1 MALEIL
7 AIVVTPINEVAKYLF
22 GSLKQQI
29 CYLTSYNT
37 NIQNLRSQVSE
48 LKRTRAGV
56 QTRVEAALRNLEEPF
71 PNVQKWL
78 EDTTEEKLD
87 EQLRDF
93 DEANINKKCF
103 KGLCPDLSSR
113 LMLSKQA
120 VRMTE
125 TFHTLQEKGNN
136 FPETG
141 ISHPRPPPNVELLR
155 RPTIVANI
163 LPRDSLMNDLME
175 ALGDSNIRSIG
186 VHGMGGIGKTTLVEK
201 INNEL
206 AGHILFN
213 KVIMVIVSKDPDLM
227 KIQKDIAQRLGLNL
241 PDSSTEIRANRLF
254 ERLEAE
260 EKLLII
266 LDDVWKPLKVEDIGL
281 PGGCK
286 LIVTT
291 RYHQEVCVQM
301 KLQKIIKVEPLSKV
315 ESWVLFESKAGD
327 VVTLPNLKPIAEKI
341 VEKCKG
347 SPLAITALGSTLTS
361 VKEEFVW
368 SDALNV
374 LSDPT
379 RSGLDGIMPEVV
391 TSLSFSFELLE
402 SLEIKKC
409 FLFCCLFPE
418 DYNINLRDL
427 RDYGIGERFL
437 KVGGTL
443 DNASDKLLSFI
454 KKLKDCCLLL
464 EGGKENSVKM
474 HDVVRDVAICIGGD
488 AEYGFL
494 VNVGGGLIKFR
505 ESEDLKEKKRISFMK
520 HSKDVLRDPLKC
532 PQLQSLLI
540 RENDD
545 IRIDQESF
553 FEDNKSLEVL
563 DLRETWIIP
572 KSISCLTNL
581 KTLHLVDCDVS
592 DKISLLGGLTKL
604 EILNLSNSIV
614 KTLPEEIGNL
624 VNLRSLDL
632 NGAELSFV
640 APNVISKL
648 SYLEEFYMHNIQNME
663 NGYTEW
669 DTMTSGGEYNARL
682 KEVELLSRL
691 SRLTI
696 CIKGTETIEPN
707 VSWLNNLKQLIIR
720 DANTGSCY
728 NRDPQHQ
735 CVELNEV
742 NPLEYWHWFYKLI
755 STSVGLNLELY
766 WCFGIKNVA
775 DLVALRDLKQLKEL
789 EVYECDDI
797 EYLIGID
804 ESNKDSQDSFNT
816 LKKITLYNLKGMKKI
831 YHGPTPSTGF
841 FGQLRILEVFGCD
854 QIKNIFSANLL
865 LAIKRLEYLYV
876 QYCSSLKEIVGGE
889 NEDEVPDDHSCLLPQ
904 LKTLELSNL
913 SSLTSFYQGDI
924 PISCPLEKIDVRGCR
939 NLKKFPLAP
948 QTASHLQTFRAP
960 PNWFNALEW
969 ADQSHQAIFQPFFE
983 TWSEEDDDDT
993 TEENDASIASE
1004 LSEENDTTEE
1014 MVVAQPT
1021 QETTT
1026 EEPNKKKITNVEPEE
1041 PSSPPYKVQE
1051 ASAEVATKEEV
1062 VEKAKVTTEER
1073 IVEKMTSDM
1082 ISQEMAAEPVVEK
1095 IKETTT
1101 EFSCNPLTISMA
1113 SAEIIV
1119 VLALEIKLSI
1129 KVTVLVVKDISQTMC
1144 KTMGT
1149 RTVH

>member
-7 AIVVTPINEVAKYLF
+7 AIVVTPINEVVKCLF

-29 CYLTSYNT
+29 RYLTSYNT
-37 NIQNLRSQVSE
+37 NIQNLRRQVSE
-48 LKRTRAGV
+48 LKLTREGV
-56 QTRVEAALRNLEEPF
+56 QTRVEAAQRNLEEPF
-71 PNVQKWL
+71 RNVQNWL

-113 LMLSKQA
+113 LRLSKQA

-125 TFHTLQEKGNN
+125 TFHTLQEKVND
-136 FPETG
+136 FLVTG
-141 ISHPRPPPNVELLR
+141 IAHPRPPPNIELVR
-155 RPTIVANI
+155 STTIVENV
-163 LPRDSLMNDLME
+163 LPRDSLMKDLMK
-175 ALGDSNIRSIG
+175 ALKDSNIGSIG

-206 AGHILFN
+206 DGHKLFN
-213 KVIMVIVSKDPDLM
+213 KVIRVIVSKDPDLM
-227 KIQKDIAQRLGLNL
+227 KIQDDVARRLGLKFE
-241 PDSSTEIRANRLF
+241 PISTKEERANRLF

-260 EKLLII
+260 EKVLII
-266 LDDVWKPLKVEDIGL
+266 LDDVWKPLKVDKVGL

-291 RYHQEVCVQM
+291 RMQEVCVQM
-301 KLQKIIKVEPLSKV
+301 KLQKIIKVEPLSKD
-315 ESWVLFESKAGD
+315 ESWVLFKSKAGD

-347 SPLAITALGSTLTS
+347 SPLAISVLGSTLTS
-361 VKEEFVW
+361 VEEEFVW

-379 RSGLDGIMPEVV
+379 RSGLQGIMPEVV
-391 TSLSFSFELLE
+391 TSLSFSFERLE

-418 DYNINLRDL
+418 DYNIDLRDL

-443 DNASDKLLSFI
+443 DNASDKLLTFI

-464 EGGKENSVKM
+464 EGSYKNYVKM

-488 AEYGFL
+488 AKYGFL

-505 ESEDLKEKKRISFMK
+505 ESENLKEKKRISFMK
-520 HSKDVLRDPLKC
+520 HSKDVLRDPLEC

-592 DKISLLGGLTKL
+592 DKISLLGGLRKL

-632 NGAELSFV
+632 SGAKLSFV
-640 APNVISKL
+640 ARNVISKL
-648 SYLEEFYMHNIQNME
+648 SYLEEFDMDDDYK
-663 NGYTEW
+663 EW
-669 DTMTSGGEYNARL
+669 DTMTSGGEYNASL

-691 SRLTI
+691 SRLSI
-696 CIKGTETIEPN
+696 RIKGTETEPH
-707 VSWLNNLKQLIIR
+707 VSWSNNLKQLFIKET
-720 DANTGSCY
+720 NTGSY
-728 NRDPQHQ
+728 YERDPQHQHQ
-735 CVELNEV
+735 CVELNGV
-742 NPLEYWHWFYKLI
+742 NPLEYWHWVYKLI
-755 STSVGLNLELY
+755 STSVGLKLVLK

-789 EVYECDDI
+789 DVYECDDI

-816 LKKITLYNLKGMKKI
+816 LKMITLRNLRGMKKI

-841 FGQLRILEVFGCD
+841 FGQLRFLEVFRCN

-865 LAIKRLEYLYV
+865 LAIKRLEYLFV
-876 QYCSSLKEIVGGE
+876 RDCSSLKEIVGGE

-904 LKTLELSNL
+904 LKTLQLWGL
-913 SSLTSFYQGDI
+913 TSLTSFYKGDI
-924 PISCPLEKIDVRGCR
+924 PISCPLEKIYVRGCR

-948 QTASHLQTFRAP
+948 QTASHLQTFQTETD
-960 PNWFNALEW
+960 WFNELEW

-983 TWSEEDDDDT
+983 
-993 TEENDASIASE
+993 E
-1004 LSEENDTTEE
+1004 LL
-1014 MVVAQPT
+1014 P
-1021 QETTT
+1021 
-1026 EEPNKKKITNVEPEE
+1026 
-1041 PSSPPYKVQE
+1041 
-1051 ASAEVATKEEV
+1051 
-1062 VEKAKVTTEER
+1062 
-1073 IVEKMTSDM
+1073 
-1082 ISQEMAAEPVVEK
+1082 
-1095 IKETTT
+1095 
-1101 EFSCNPLTISMA
+1101 
-1113 SAEIIV
+1113 
-1119 VLALEIKLSI
+1119 
-1129 KVTVLVVKDISQTMC
+1129 
-1144 KTMGT
+1144 
-1149 RTVH
+1149 

>member
-29 CYLTSYNT
+29 RYLTSYNT
-37 NIQNLRSQVSE
+37 NIQNLQSQVSE
-48 LKRTRAGV
+48 LQLTRQRV
-56 QTRVEAALRNLEEPF
+56 QTLAEAAQRNSDELF
-71 PNVQKWL
+71 LDVQKWL
-78 EDTTEEKLD
+78 EDTTVEKLE
-87 EQLRDF
+87 EQQRDF
-93 DEANINKKCF
+93 IDEVNINKKCF

-113 LMLSKQA
+113 LRLSKQA
-120 VRMTE
+120 VRLAE

-136 FPETG
+136 FPEIG
-141 ISHPRPPPNVELLR
+141 ISHPRPPPNVELVR
-155 RPTIVANI
+155 TTTIVENI
-163 LPRDSLMNDLME
+163 LPRDSLMNALMR

-186 VHGMGGIGKTTLVEK
+186 VHGMGGIGKTTLVKK

-206 AGHILFN
+206 DGHKLFN

-227 KIQKDIAQRLGLNL
+227 KIQDDVARRLGMNL
-241 PDSSTEIRANRLF
+241 EATSTNVRASKLF
-254 ERLEAE
+254 ERLETE

-266 LDDVWKPLKVEDIGL
+266 LDDVWKPLKVEDVGL

-291 RYHQEVCVQM
+291 RMQEVCDQM
-301 KLQKIIKVEPLSKV
+301 KLQKIIKVEPLSEV
-315 ESWVLFESKAGD
+315 ESWDLFESKAGD
-327 VVTLPNLKPIAEKI
+327 VVTLPNLNLIAEKI

-347 SPLAITALGSTLTS
+347 SPLAIAALGSALTS
-361 VKEEFVW
+361 VKEEYVW
-368 SDALNV
+368 NNALYV
-374 LSDPT
+374 LSYPT
-379 RSGLDGIMPEVV
+379 RSDLEGIMPEVV
-391 TSLSFSFELLE
+391 TSLSFSFKRLE
-402 SLEIKKC
+402 SPEIKKC

-464 EGGKENSVKM
+464 EGDEENSVKM

-520 HSKDVLRDPLKC
+520 HSKDVLRDPLEC
-532 PQLQSLLI
+532 PQVQSLLI

-563 DLRETWIIP
+563 DLRGTTDIWVQYSFIMP
-572 KSISCLTNL
+572 TPQSISCLINL

-592 DKISLLGGLTKL
+592 DKISLLGGLRKL

-632 NGAELSFV
+632 KRAKLSFV
-640 APNVISKL
+640 ARNVISKL
-648 SYLEEFYMHNIQNME
+648 SYLEEFYMS
-663 NGYTEW
+663 YDYKEW
-669 DTMTSGGEYNARL
+669 DTMTSGGEYNASL
-682 KEVELLSRL
+682 KEVELLRRL

-696 CIKGTETIEPN
+696 FIKGTETEPH
-707 VSWLNNLKQLIIR
+707 VSWLNNLKHLIIQ
-720 DANTGSCY
+720 DANTWSYY

-735 CVELNEV
+735 LVYLNEV
-742 NPLEYWHWFYKLI
+742 NPLEYWHWVYKLI
-755 STSVGLNLELY
+755 STSVGLNLELAV
-766 WCFGIKNVA
+766 CFGIKNVA
-775 DLVALRDLKQLKEL
+775 DLVALRDLKQLEEL
-789 EVYECDDI
+789 EVSGCDDI

-816 LKKITLYNLKGMKKI
+816 LKKITLLNLNGMKKI

-841 FGQLRILEVFGCD
+841 FGQLRFLYVYGCH

-865 LAIKRLEYLYV
+865 LAIKRLEYLSV
-876 QYCSSLKEIVGGE
+876 DYCPSLKEIVGGE
-889 NEDEVPDDHSCLLPQ
+889 NEDEVPGDHSCLLPQ
-904 LKTLELSNL
+904 LKTLRLCKL
-913 SSLTSFYQGDI
+913 RSLTSFYQGDI
-924 PISCPLEKIDVRGCR
+924 PISCPLEEIYVRGCR

-948 QTASHLQTFRAP
+948 QTASHLQTFKAET
-960 PNWFNALEW
+960 NWFRALEW
-969 ADQSHQAIFQPFFE
+969 ADQSHKAIFQRFFE
-983 TWSEEDDDDT
+983 E
-993 TEENDASIASE
+993 
-1004 LSEENDTTEE
+1004 
-1014 MVVAQPT
+1014 PT

-1051 ASAEVATKEEV
+1051 ASAEVAPKEEV
-1062 VEKAKVTTEER
+1062 VEKAKVATEKR
-1073 IVEKMTSDM
+1073 IVEEMTSDE
-1082 ISQEMAAEPVVEK
+1082 ISQEMAAEPVAEK

-1113 SAEIIV
+1113 SAEV
-1119 VLALEIKLSI
+1119 ASLTSASAVENNTREELAKTQETKKVEGEVAQPTPEIS
-1129 KVTVLVVKDISQTMC
+1129 VEELV
-1144 KTMGT
+1144 
-1149 RTVH
+1149 

>member
-1 MALEIL
+1 
-7 AIVVTPINEVAKYLF
+7 
-22 GSLKQQI
+22 QQI
-29 CYLTSYNT
+29 RYLTSYNT
-37 NIQNLRSQVSE
+37 NIQNLQNQVSE
-48 LKRTRAGV
+48 LQQTRQRV
-56 QTRVEAALRNLEEPF
+56 QTLAEAAQRNSDELF
-71 PNVQKWL
+71 LDVQKWL
-78 EDTTEEKLD
+78 EDTTVEKVEEQQRHFID
-87 EQLRDF
+87 EV
-93 DEANINKKCF
+93 NINKKCF

-113 LMLSKQA
+113 LRLSKQA

-125 TFHTLQEKGNN
+125 TFHTLQEKVND
-136 FPETG
+136 FLVTG
-141 ISHPRPPPNVELLR
+141 IAHPRPPPNIELVR

-213 KVIMVIVSKDPDLM
+213 KVIMVIVSKDPDLGR
-227 KIQKDIAQRLGLNL
+227 IQKDIAQRLELNL

-281 PGGCK
+281 PRGCK

-301 KLQKIIKVEPLSKV
+301 DLQKIIKVEPLSKD
-315 ESWVLFESKAGD
+315 ESWDLFESKAGY
-327 VVTLPNLKPIAEKI
+327 VVTLPNLEPIAQNI

-347 SPLAITALGSTLTS
+347 SPLAIAALGSALKS
-361 VKEEFVW
+361 VEEEYVW
-368 SDALNV
+368 NNALYV
-374 LSDPT
+374 LSYPT
-379 RSGLDGIMPEVV
+379 RSDLEGIMPEVV
-391 TSLSFSFELLE
+391 TSLSFSFERLE

-437 KVGGTL
+437 KMGGTL

-464 EGGKENSVKM
+464 EGSYKNSVKM

-488 AEYGFL
+488 AEYGFV

-520 HSKDVLRDPLKC
+520 HSNDVLRDPLEC

-545 IRIDQESF
+545 IRIDEESF

-563 DLRETWIIP
+563 DLRGRWKGDGLRFIMPTP
-572 KSISCLTNL
+572 QSISCLINL

-592 DKISLLGGLTKL
+592 DKISLLGGLRKL

-632 NGAELSFV
+632 NGAKLSFV

-648 SYLEEFYMHNIQNME
+648 SYLEEFYMN
-663 NGYTEW
+663 NGYDEW
-669 DTMTSGGEYNARL
+669 DTMTSGGEYNASL

-696 CIKGTETIEPN
+696 YIKGTETEPN
-707 VSWLNNLKQLIIR
+707 VSWLNNLKQLLIQ
-720 DANTGSCY
+720 DANTWSSY
-728 NRDPQHQ
+728 HSDPQHQ
-735 CVELNEV
+735 FLQLNRV
-742 NPLEYWHWFYKLI
+742 NPLEYWHWLYKLI
-755 STSVGLNLELY
+755 STSVGLK

-775 DLVALRDLKQLKEL
+775 DLVALRDLKQLEEL
-789 EVYECDDI
+789 VVDRCDDI

-816 LKKITLYNLKGMKKI
+816 LKKITLMDLGGMKKI

-841 FGQLRILEVFGCD
+841 FGQLRSLKVFGCN

-865 LAIKRLEYLYV
+865 LAIKRLEHLYV
-876 QYCSSLKEIVGGE
+876 EDCSSLKEIVGGE
-889 NEDEVPDDHSCLLPQ
+889 NEDEVPGDHSCLLPQ
-904 LKTLELSNL
+904 LKTLKLYDL
-913 SSLTSFYQGDI
+913 RSLTSFYKGDI
-924 PISCPLEKIDVRGCR
+924 PISYPLEEIAVHRCR

-948 QTASHLQTFRAP
+948 QTASHLQTFKAA
-960 PNWFNALEW
+960 PNWFNELEW

-983 TWSEEDDDDT
+983 AIPNWNEAIPIWNEEDDDDA

-1014 MVVAQPT
+1014 MV
-1021 QETTT
+1021 
-1026 EEPNKKKITNVEPEE
+1026 
-1041 PSSPPYKVQE
+1041 
-1051 ASAEVATKEEV
+1051 ASAEVAS
-1062 VEKAKVTTEER
+1062 
-1073 IVEKMTSDM
+1073 ISLTS
-1082 ISQEMAAEPVVEK
+1082 
-1095 IKETTT
+1095 
-1101 EFSCNPLTISMA
+1101 A
-1113 SAEIIV
+1113 SAVENNTREDLAKTRDQKMEGEVAQPTPEISV
-1119 VLALEIKLSI
+1119 EEL
-1129 KVTVLVVKDISQTMC
+1129 
-1144 KTMGT
+1144 
-1149 RTVH
+1149 

>member
-1 MALEIL
+1 MVLEIL

-48 LKRTRAGV
+48 LQLTRQRV
-56 QTRVEAALRNLEEPF
+56 QTLAEAAQRNSDELF
-71 PNVQKWL
+71 VDVQKWL
-78 EDTTEEKLD
+78 EDTTVEKLE
-87 EQLRDF
+87 EQQRDF
-93 DEANINKKCF
+93 NDEVNINKKCF

-113 LMLSKQA
+113 LRLSKQA
-120 VRMTE
+120 VRMAE

-141 ISHPRPPPNVELLR
+141 IAHQRPPPNVEFVR
-155 RPTIVANI
+155 STTIVENV
-163 LPRDSLMNDLME
+163 LPRDSLMKDLMK
-175 ALGDSNIRSIG
+175 ALKDSNIGSIG

-206 AGHILFN
+206 DGHKLFN
-213 KVIMVIVSKDPDLM
+213 KVIMVIVSKDPDLRR
-227 KIQKDIAQRLGLNL
+227 IQEDIAQRLGLDL
-241 PDSSTEIRANRLF
+241 EATSTNIRANRLF

-260 EKLLII
+260 EKVLII
-266 LDDVWKPLKVEDIGL
+266 LDDVWKKLKVEDVGL

-291 RYHQEVCVQM
+291 RMQEVCDQM
-301 KLQKIIKVEPLSKV
+301 KLQKIIKVEPLSEV

-341 VEKCKG
+341 LEKCKG
-347 SPLAITALGSTLTS
+347 SPLAISVLGSVLTS

-368 SDALNV
+368 RDALNV

-379 RSGLDGIMPEVV
+379 RSGLQGIMPEVV
-391 TSLSFSFELLE
+391 TSLRFSFERLE
-402 SLEIKKC
+402 SPEIKKC

-464 EGGKENSVKM
+464 EGEEENSVKM

-520 HSKDVLRDPLKC
+520 QSNDVLRDPLEC
-532 PQLQSLLI
+532 PQLKSLLI
-540 RENDD
+540 RENDY

-563 DLRETWIIP
+563 DLRGMTDIWVQNRFMP
-572 KSISCLTNL
+572 TPQSILCLTNL
-581 KTLHLVDCDVS
+581 KTLHLVGCDVS
-592 DKISLLGGLTKL
+592 DKISLLGGLRKL
-604 EILNLSNSIV
+604 EIFNLSNSIV

-632 NGAELSFV
+632 NGAKLSFV
-640 APNVISKL
+640 ARNVISKL
-648 SYLEEFYMHNIQNME
+648 SYLEEFYMS
-663 NGYTEW
+663 YDYKEW
-669 DTMTSGGEYNARL
+669 DTMTSGGEYNASL

-696 CIKGTETIEPN
+696 CIKSTE
-707 VSWLNNLKQLIIR
+707 SRLSYLNNLKQLII
-720 DANTGSCY
+720 NETTGSY
-728 NRDPQHQ
+728 YSKRDPQHQ
-735 CVELNEV
+735 CVYLIGV
-742 NPLEYWHWFYKLI
+742 NPLEYWHWVYKLI
-755 STSVGLNLELY
+755 STSVGLKLVLDE
-766 WCFGIKNVA
+766 CFGIKNVA
-775 DLVALRDLKQLKEL
+775 DLVALRDLKQLGKL
-789 EVYECDDI
+789 VVSGCRDI

-816 LKKITLYNLKGMKKI
+816 LKKIRLTDLKGMKKI

-841 FGQLRILEVFGCD
+841 FGQLRFLQMVACNE
-854 QIKNIFSANLL
+854 IKNIFSANML
-865 LAIKRLEYLYV
+865 LAIKRLEHLYV
-876 QYCSSLKEIVGGE
+876 EYCSSLKEIVGGE
-889 NEDEVPDDHSCLLPQ
+889 NEDEVSGDHSCLLPQ
-904 LKTLELSNL
+904 LKTLNL
-913 SSLTSFYQGDI
+913 YNLRSLTSFYKGDI
-924 PISCPLEKIDVRGCR
+924 PISCPLEKIVVVGCR

-948 QTASHLQTFRAP
+948 QTASHLQTFEAETD
-960 PNWFNALEW
+960 WFDALEW
-969 ADQSHQAIFQPFFE
+969 ADQSHQAIFQPFIEELLKDKICSTEESVHIISKKRSLMNSVLSVTLKHILNHDRPVTTLRSDPGMPSSHAQSIFFVVVYFIRSN
-983 TWSEEDDDDT
+983 WGEEDDADWK
-993 TEENDASIASE
+993 
-1004 LSEENDTTEE
+1004 
-1014 MVVAQPT
+1014 VV
-1021 QETTT
+1021 
-1026 EEPNKKKITNVEPEE
+1026 VD
-1041 PSSPPYKVQE
+1041 YV
-1051 ASAEVATKEEV
+1051 
-1062 VEKAKVTTEER
+1062 
-1073 IVEKMTSDM
+1073 
-1082 ISQEMAAEPVVEK
+1082 
-1095 IKETTT
+1095 
-1101 EFSCNPLTISMA
+1101 C
-1113 SAEIIV
+1113 
-1119 VLALEIKLSI
+1119 
-1129 KVTVLVVKDISQTMC
+1129 
-1144 KTMGT
+1144 
-1149 RTVH
+1149 

>member
-1 MALEIL
+1 LLQSRNLSLLLKWTFYKETMALLGIL
-7 AIVVTPINEVAKYLF
+7 AIVVTPINDIGKCLF
-22 GSLKQQI
+22 GALKQQI
-29 CYLTSYNT
+29 RYLTSYNT
-37 NIQNLRSQVSE
+37 NIQKLQDQVSE
-48 LKRTRAGV
+48 LKLTREGV
-56 QTRVEAALRNLEEPF
+56 QTRVEAAQRNLEEPF

-113 LMLSKQA
+113 LRLSKQA
-120 VRMTE
+120 VRLAE

-141 ISHPRPPPNVELLR
+141 ISHPRPPPNVELVR

-206 AGHILFN
+206 YGRKLFN

-227 KIQKDIAQRLGLNL
+227 KIQDNVARRLGLNL
-241 PDSSTEIRANRLF
+241 EAISTKEERANRLF
-254 ERLEAE
+254 ERLETE

-281 PGGCK
+281 PRGCK

-301 KLQKIIKVEPLSKV
+301 KLQKIIKVEPLSEG
-315 ESWVLFESKAGD
+315 ESWVLFKSKAGD

-347 SPLAITALGSTLTS
+347 SPLAIAALGSTLTL
-361 VKEEFVW
+361 VKEEYVW
-368 SDALNV
+368 SDALSV
-374 LSDPT
+374 LSNPT
-379 RSGLDGIMPEVV
+379 RNDLEGIMPEVV
-391 TSLSFSFELLE
+391 TSLSFSFERLE

-443 DNASDKLLSFI
+443 DNASDKLFSFI

-464 EGGKENSVKM
+464 EGGGENFVKM

-520 HSKDVLRDPLKC
+520 HSKDVLRDPLEC
-532 PQLQSLLI
+532 PQLKSLLI

-563 DLRETWIIP
+563 DLRGMREWFKASFIIP
-572 KSISCLTNL
+572 TPQSISCLTNL

-592 DKISLLGGLTKL
+592 DKISLLGGLRKL

-632 NGAELSFV
+632 YEAELSFV
-640 APNVISKL
+640 ARNVISKL
-648 SYLEEFYMHNIQNME
+648 SDLEEFYMSQQ
-663 NGYTEW
+663 YTEW
-669 DTMTSGGEYNARL
+669 DTMTSGGEYNASL

-691 SRLTI
+691 SS
-696 CIKGTETIEPN
+696 K
-707 VSWLNNLKQLIIR
+707 
-720 DANTGSCY
+720 
-728 NRDPQHQ
+728 RDPQQ
-735 CVELNEV
+735 QFVWLNKV
-742 NPLEYWHWFYKLI
+742 NPLEYWHWVYKLI
-755 STSVGLNLELY
+755 STSVGLNLVLNE
-766 WCFGIKNVA
+766 CFGIKNVA
-775 DLVALRDLKQLKEL
+775 DLVALRDLKQLEEL
-789 EVYECDDI
+789 TVYECDDI

-841 FGQLRILEVFGCD
+841 FGQLRILEVVGCD

-865 LAIKRLEYLYV
+865 LAIKRLEHLRV

-889 NEDEVPDDHSCLLPQ
+889 NEDEVPADDHSCLLPQ
-904 LKTLELSNL
+904 LKTLQLSNL
-913 SSLTSFYQGDI
+913 SSLTSFYKGDI
-924 PISCPLEKIDVRGCR
+924 PISCPLEMIVVRRCR

-948 QTASHLQTFRAP
+948 QTASHLQTFKAETD
-960 PNWFNALEW
+960 WFDALEW

-983 TWSEEDDDDT
+983 EVCRSFILFFFFFFTSALHLGLILIANIQFCTDT
-993 TEENDASIASE
+993 LILINTVYNTNFFLTYECT
-1004 LSEENDTTEE
+1004 DT
-1014 MVVAQPT
+1014 
-1021 QETTT
+1021 
-1026 EEPNKKKITNVEPEE
+1026 K
-1041 PSSPPYKVQE
+1041 SS
-1051 ASAEVATKEEV
+1051 
-1062 VEKAKVTTEER
+1062 
-1073 IVEKMTSDM
+1073 
-1082 ISQEMAAEPVVEK
+1082 
-1095 IKETTT
+1095 
-1101 EFSCNPLTISMA
+1101 
-1113 SAEIIV
+1113 
-1119 VLALEIKLSI
+1119 
-1129 KVTVLVVKDISQTMC
+1129 
-1144 KTMGT
+1144 
-1149 RTVH
+1149 

>member
-29 CYLTSYNT
+29 RYLTSYNT
-37 NIQNLRSQVSE
+37 NIQNLRRQVSE
-48 LKRTRAGV
+48 LKLTREGV
-56 QTRVEAALRNLEEPF
+56 QTRVEAAQRNLEEPF

-78 EDTTEEKLD
+78 EDTTEEKVE

-113 LMLSKQA
+113 LRLSKQA
-120 VRMTE
+120 VRLAE
-125 TFHTLQEKGNN
+125 TFHTLQVNGNN

-141 ISHPRPPPNVELLR
+141 ISHPRPPPNVELAR
-155 RPTIVANI
+155 STTIVANI

-227 KIQKDIAQRLGLNL
+227 KIQDDVARRLGMNL
-241 PDSSTEIRANRLF
+241 EATSTNVRANRLF
-254 ERLEAE
+254 ERLETE

-281 PGGCK
+281 PRGCK

-301 KLQKIIKVEPLSKV
+301 KLQKIIKVEPLSEG
-315 ESWVLFESKAGD
+315 ESWVLFKSKAGD

-347 SPLAITALGSTLTS
+347 SPLAISVLGSTLTS
-361 VKEEFVW
+361 VEEEFVW

-379 RSGLDGIMPEVV
+379 RSGLQGIMPEVV
-391 TSLSFSFELLE
+391 TSLSFSFERLE

-443 DNASDKLLSFI
+443 DNASDKLLTFI

-464 EGGKENSVKM
+464 EGDEEYSVKI

-520 HSKDVLRDPLKC
+520 HSKDVLRDPLEC

-545 IRIDQESF
+545 ISIDQESF
-553 FEDNKSLEVL
+553 FEDTKSLEVL
-563 DLRETWIIP
+563 DLRGMSYRFIMPTP
-572 KSISCLTNL
+572 QSISCLTNL
-581 KTLHLVDCDVS
+581 KTLHLVYCDVS
-592 DKISLLGGLTKL
+592 DKISLLGGLRKL

-632 NGAELSFV
+632 KWAKLSFV
-640 APNVISKL
+640 ARNVISKL
-648 SYLEEFYMHNIQNME
+648 SYLEEFYMNK
-663 NGYTEW
+663 YTEW
-669 DTMTSGGEYNARL
+669 ETMTSGGEYNARL

-696 CIKGTETIEPN
+696 FIKGTETEPH
-707 VSWLNNLKQLIIR
+707 VS
-720 DANTGSCY
+720 
-728 NRDPQHQ
+728 
-735 CVELNEV
+735 
-742 NPLEYWHWFYKLI
+742 
-755 STSVGLNLELY
+755 
-766 WCFGIKNVA
+766 
-775 DLVALRDLKQLKEL
+775 
-789 EVYECDDI
+789 
-797 EYLIGID
+797 
-804 ESNKDSQDSFNT
+804 
-816 LKKITLYNLKGMKKI
+816 
-831 YHGPTPSTGF
+831 
-841 FGQLRILEVFGCD
+841 
-854 QIKNIFSANLL
+854 
-865 LAIKRLEYLYV
+865 
-876 QYCSSLKEIVGGE
+876 
-889 NEDEVPDDHSCLLPQ
+889 
-904 LKTLELSNL
+904 
-913 SSLTSFYQGDI
+913 
-924 PISCPLEKIDVRGCR
+924 
-939 NLKKFPLAP
+939 
-948 QTASHLQTFRAP
+948 
-960 PNWFNALEW
+960 
-969 ADQSHQAIFQPFFE
+969 
-983 TWSEEDDDDT
+983 
-993 TEENDASIASE
+993 
-1004 LSEENDTTEE
+1004 
-1014 MVVAQPT
+1014 
-1021 QETTT
+1021 
-1026 EEPNKKKITNVEPEE
+1026 
-1041 PSSPPYKVQE
+1041 
-1051 ASAEVATKEEV
+1051 
-1062 VEKAKVTTEER
+1062 
-1073 IVEKMTSDM
+1073 
-1082 ISQEMAAEPVVEK
+1082 
-1095 IKETTT
+1095 
-1101 EFSCNPLTISMA
+1101 
-1113 SAEIIV
+1113 
-1119 VLALEIKLSI
+1119 
-1129 KVTVLVVKDISQTMC
+1129 
-1144 KTMGT
+1144 
-1149 RTVH
+1149 

>member
-29 CYLTSYNT
+29 CYLTSCNT
-37 NIQNLRSQVSE
+37 NIQNLQNQVSE
-48 LKRTRAGV
+48 LKLTREGV

-113 LMLSKQA
+113 LRLSKQA
-120 VRMTE
+120 VRMKE
-125 TFHTLQEKGNN
+125 TFHTLQEKVND
-136 FPETG
+136 FLVTG
-141 ISHPRPPPNVELLR
+141 IAHPRPPPNIELVR

-227 KIQKDIAQRLGLNL
+227 KIQDEVARRLGLNL
-241 PDSSTEIRANRLF
+241 EATSTNVRASRLF

-281 PGGCK
+281 PRGCK
-286 LIVTT
+286 LVITT
-291 RYHQEVCVQM
+291 RSQDVCVQM
-301 KLQKIIKVEPLSKV
+301 DLQKIIKVEPLSKD
-315 ESWVLFESKAGD
+315 ESWDLFESKAGD
-327 VVTLPNLKPIAEKI
+327 VVALPNLEPIAQNI
-341 VEKCKG
+341 VAKCKG
-347 SPLAITALGSTLTS
+347 SPLAIAALGSALKS
-361 VKEEFVW
+361 VKEEYVW
-368 SDALNV
+368 NSALHV
-374 LSDPT
+374 LSYPT
-379 RSGLDGIMPEVV
+379 RSDLEGIMPEVV
-391 TSLSFSFELLE
+391 TSLRFSFERLE

-418 DYNINLRDL
+418 DYDIDLRDL

-443 DNASDKLLSFI
+443 DNASDKLFSFI

-464 EGGKENSVKM
+464 EGGGEYSVKM

-488 AEYGFL
+488 AEYGFV

-505 ESEDLKEKKRISFMK
+505 ESEDLKEKKRISFMN
-520 HSKDVLRDPLKC
+520 SKDVLRDPLEC
-532 PQLQSLLI
+532 PQLKSLLI

-563 DLRETWIIP
+563 DLRGMWIIP

-581 KTLHLVDCDVS
+581 KTLHLVYCNVS
-592 DKISLLGGLTKL
+592 DKISLLGGLRKL

-632 NGAELSFV
+632 NGAKLSFV

-648 SYLEEFYMHNIQNME
+648 SYLEEFYME
-663 NGYTEW
+663 DGYEEW
-669 DTMTSGGEYNARL
+669 DTMTSGGEYNASL

-696 CIKGTETIEPN
+696 YIKGTETEPN
-707 VSWLNNLKQLIIR
+707 VSWWNNLKQLFIKET
-720 DANTGSCY
+720 NTQSYY
-728 NRDPQHQ
+728 NRNPQHQ
-735 CVELNEV
+735 RVVLNEV
-742 NPLEYWHWFYKLI
+742 NPLEYWVYKLI

-766 WCFGIKNVA
+766 SCFGIKNVA
-775 DLVALRDLKQLKEL
+775 DLVALRDLKQLEEL
-789 EVYECDDI
+789 VVDRCDDI

-816 LKKITLYNLKGMKKI
+816 LKKIRLYNLKGMKKI

-841 FGQLRILEVFGCD
+841 FGQLRFLQVFGCN

-865 LAIKRLEYLYV
+865 LAIKRLEHLSV
-876 QYCSSLKEIVGGE
+876 SFCSSLKEIVGGE
-889 NEDEVPDDHSCLLPQ
+889 NEDEVPGDHSCLLPQ
-904 LKTLELSNL
+904 LKTLQLHHL
-913 SSLTSFYQGDI
+913 DSLTSFYKGDI
-924 PISCPLEKIDVRGCR
+924 PISCPLEKIDVVGCS

-948 QTASHLQTFRAP
+948 QTASHLQTFKAETD
-960 PNWFNALEW
+960 WFNELEW

-983 TWSEEDDDDT
+983 AIPSWNEEDDDDT

-1062 VEKAKVTTEER
+1062 VEKAKVATEER
-1073 IVEKMTSDM
+1073 IVEEMTSDE

-1101 EFSCNPLTISMA
+1101 EA
-1113 SAEIIV
+1113 SAEV
-1119 VLALEIKLSI
+1119 ASTSLTSASAVENNTREELAKTQETKKVEREVAQPTPEISVEEL
-1129 KVTVLVVKDISQTMC
+1129 
-1144 KTMGT
+1144 
-1149 RTVH
+1149 

>member
-7 AIVVTPINEVAKYLF
+7 AIVVTPINEVVKCLF

-29 CYLTSYNT
+29 RYLTSYNT

-48 LKRTRAGV
+48 LKLTREGV

-113 LMLSKQA
+113 LRLSKQA

-141 ISHPRPPPNVELLR
+141 ISHPRPPPNIELVR

-175 ALGDSNIRSIG
+175 TLGDSNIRSIG

-206 AGHILFN
+206 DGHKLFN

-227 KIQKDIAQRLGLNL
+227 KIQDDVARRLGMNL
-241 PDSSTEIRANRLF
+241 EATSTNVRTSRLF

-281 PGGCK
+281 SRGCK
-286 LIVTT
+286 LVVTT
-291 RYHQEVCVQM
+291 RSQDVCVQM
-301 KLQKIIKVEPLSKV
+301 DLQKIIKVEPLSKD
-315 ESWVLFESKAGD
+315 ESWDLFESKAGY
-327 VVTLPNLKPIAEKI
+327 VVTLPNLEPIAQNI
-341 VEKCKG
+341 VAKCKG
-347 SPLAITALGSTLTS
+347 SPLAIAALGSALKS
-361 VKEEFVW
+361 VEEEYVW
-368 SDALNV
+368 NNALNV

-379 RSGLDGIMPEVV
+379 RSGLEGIMPEVV
-391 TSLSFSFELLE
+391 TSLSFSFERLE

-418 DYNINLRDL
+418 DYNIDLCDL

-443 DNASDKLLSFI
+443 DNASDKLLTFI
-454 KKLKDCCLLL
+454 KKLKACCLLL
-464 EGGKENSVKM
+464 EGDEENYVKM

-520 HSKDVLRDPLKC
+520 HSKDVLRDPLEC
-532 PQLQSLLI
+532 PQLKSLLI

-563 DLRETWIIP
+563 DLRGMQYRFIMPTP
-572 KSISCLTNL
+572 QSISCLINL

-592 DKISLLGGLTKL
+592 DKISLLGGLRKL

-648 SYLEEFYMHNIQNME
+648 SYLEEFYMKNEFYIK
-663 NGYTEW
+663 NGYE
-669 DTMTSGGEYNARL
+669 
-682 KEVELLSRL
+682 
-691 SRLTI
+691 
-696 CIKGTETIEPN
+696 
-707 VSWLNNLKQLIIR
+707 
-720 DANTGSCY
+720 
-728 NRDPQHQ
+728 
-735 CVELNEV
+735 
-742 NPLEYWHWFYKLI
+742 
-755 STSVGLNLELY
+755 
-766 WCFGIKNVA
+766 
-775 DLVALRDLKQLKEL
+775 
-789 EVYECDDI
+789 
-797 EYLIGID
+797 
-804 ESNKDSQDSFNT
+804 FNT
-816 LKKITLYNLKGMKKI
+816 
-831 YHGPTPSTGF
+831 
-841 FGQLRILEVFGCD
+841 
-854 QIKNIFSANLL
+854 
-865 LAIKRLEYLYV
+865 
-876 QYCSSLKEIVGGE
+876 E
-889 NEDEVPDDHSCLLPQ
+889 N
-904 LKTLELSNL
+904 
-913 SSLTSFYQGDI
+913 
-924 PISCPLEKIDVRGCR
+924 
-939 NLKKFPLAP
+939 
-948 QTASHLQTFRAP
+948 
-960 PNWFNALEW
+960 
-969 ADQSHQAIFQPFFE
+969 
-983 TWSEEDDDDT
+983 
-993 TEENDASIASE
+993 
-1004 LSEENDTTEE
+1004 
-1014 MVVAQPT
+1014 
-1021 QETTT
+1021 
-1026 EEPNKKKITNVEPEE
+1026 
-1041 PSSPPYKVQE
+1041 
-1051 ASAEVATKEEV
+1051 
-1062 VEKAKVTTEER
+1062 
-1073 IVEKMTSDM
+1073 
-1082 ISQEMAAEPVVEK
+1082 
-1095 IKETTT
+1095 
-1101 EFSCNPLTISMA
+1101 
-1113 SAEIIV
+1113 
-1119 VLALEIKLSI
+1119 
-1129 KVTVLVVKDISQTMC
+1129 
-1144 KTMGT
+1144 
-1149 RTVH
+1149 

>member
-7 AIVVTPINEVAKYLF
+7 AIVVTPINEVGKCLF
-22 GSLKQQI
+22 GSLNQQI
-29 CYLTSYNT
+29 RYLTSYST
-37 NIQNLRSQVSE
+37 NIQNLQNQVSE
-48 LKRTRAGV
+48 LQQTRQRV
-56 QTRVEAALRNLEEPF
+56 QTLADAAQRNSDELF
-71 PNVQKWL
+71 LDVQKWL
-78 EDTTEEKLD
+78 EDTTVEKVEEQQRHFID
-87 EQLRDF
+87 EV
-93 DEANINKKCF
+93 NINEKCF

-113 LMLSKQA
+113 LRLSKQA
-120 VRMTE
+120 VRLAE

-141 ISHPRPPPNVELLR
+141 ISHPRPPPNVELVR
-155 RPTIVANI
+155 TTTIVENI
-163 LPRDSLMNDLME
+163 LPRDSLMNALMR
-175 ALGDSNIRSIG
+175 ALGDSNITSIG

-206 AGHILFN
+206 DGHKLFN

-227 KIQKDIAQRLGLNL
+227 KIQDDVARRLGMNL
-241 PDSSTEIRANRLF
+241 EATSTNVRASRLF
-254 ERLEAE
+254 ERLKTE

-281 PGGCK
+281 SRGCK
-286 LIVTT
+286 LVVTT
-291 RYHQEVCVQM
+291 RMQEVCVQM
-301 KLQKIIKVEPLSKV
+301 KLQKIIKVEPLSEG
-315 ESWVLFESKAGD
+315 ESCVLFKSKAGD

-347 SPLAITALGSTLTS
+347 SPLAIVALGSALTS
-361 VKEEFVW
+361 VKEEYVW
-368 SDALNV
+368 NNALSV
-374 LSDPT
+374 LSNPT
-379 RSGLDGIMPEVV
+379 RSDLEGIMPEVV
-391 TSLSFSFELLE
+391 TSLSFSFERLE

-464 EGGKENSVKM
+464 EGDEEYSVKM

-520 HSKDVLRDPLKC
+520 HSKDVLRDPLEC
-532 PQLQSLLI
+532 PQLKSLLI

-563 DLRETWIIP
+563 DLRRRWKWDGQNRFIIP
-572 KSISCLTNL
+572 TPQSISCLTNL
-581 KTLHLVDCDVS
+581 KTLHLVGCDVS
-592 DKISLLGGLTKL
+592 DKISLLGGLRKL
-604 EILNLSNSIV
+604 EILKLSNSIV

-624 VNLRSLDL
+624 ANLRSLDL
-632 NGAELSFV
+632 NEAELSFV

-648 SYLEEFYMHNIQNME
+648 SYLEEFYMDNK
-663 NGYTEW
+663 YTEW
-669 DTMTSGGEYNARL
+669 DTMTRGGEYNASL

-696 CIKGTETIEPN
+696 CIKGTETEPH
-707 VSWLNNLKQLIIR
+707 VSWLNNLKQLIIKET
-720 DANTGSCY
+720 NTQSY
-728 NRDPQHQ
+728 YSKRDPQHQ
-735 CVELNEV
+735 CVRLNGV
-742 NPLEYWHWFYKLI
+742 NPLEYWHWVYKLI
-755 STSVGLNLELY
+755 STSVGLILVLDL
-766 WCFGIKNVA
+766 CFGIKNVA
-775 DLVALRDLKQLKEL
+775 DLIALRDLKQLEKL
-789 EVYECDDI
+789 VVYGCDDI
-797 EYLIGID
+797 EYVINID

-816 LKKITLYNLKGMKKI
+816 LEKITLYCLDRMKKI

-841 FGQLRILEVFGCD
+841 FGQLRILDVFGCN

-865 LAIKRLEYLYV
+865 LAIKRLEHLHV

-889 NEDEVPDDHSCLLPQ
+889 NEDEVPGDHSCLLPQ
-904 LKTLELSNL
+904 LKTLELWGL
-913 SSLTSFYQGDI
+913 RSLTSFYQGDI
-924 PISCPLEKIDVRGCR
+924 PIGCPLEKIVVRECR

-948 QTASHLQTFRAP
+948 QTASHLQTFEVETD
-960 PNWFNALEW
+960 WFDALEW
-969 ADQSHQAIFQPFFE
+969 ADQSHKAIFQPFFE
-983 TWSEEDDDDT
+983 EVG
-993 TEENDASIASE
+993 E
-1004 LSEENDTTEE
+1004 LSHILGLLCTDALILINT
-1014 MVVAQPT
+1014 V
-1021 QETTT
+1021 
-1026 EEPNKKKITNVEPEE
+1026 
-1041 PSSPPYKVQE
+1041 YYY
-1051 ASAEVATKEEV
+1051 
-1062 VEKAKVTTEER
+1062 R
-1073 IVEKMTSDM
+1073 IVEEMTSDE

>member
-7 AIVVTPINEVAKYLF
+7 AIVVTPINEVVKCLF

-29 CYLTSYNT
+29 RYLTSYST
-37 NIQNLRSQVSE
+37 NIQKLQDQVSE
-48 LKRTRAGV
+48 LKLTREGV
-56 QTRVEAALRNLEEPF
+56 QTRVEAAQRNLEEPF

-113 LMLSKQA
+113 LRLSKQA

-141 ISHPRPPPNVELLR
+141 ISHPRPPPNVELVR
-155 RPTIVANI
+155 TTTIVENI
-163 LPRDSLMNDLME
+163 LPRDSLMNALMK
-175 ALGDSNIRSIG
+175 ALKDSNIGSIG

-213 KVIMVIVSKDPDLM
+213 KVIMVIVSKDPDLGR
-227 KIQKDIAQRLGLNL
+227 IQKDIAQRLGLNL
-241 PDSSTEIRANRLF
+241 PNSSTEIRANRLF

-260 EKLLII
+260 EKVLII

-281 PGGCK
+281 SRGCK
-286 LIVTT
+286 LVVTT
-291 RYHQEVCVQM
+291 RMQEVCVQM
-301 KLQKIIKVEPLSKV
+301 KLQKIIKVEPLSES
-315 ESWVLFESKAGD
+315 ESWVLFKSKAGD

-347 SPLAITALGSTLTS
+347 SPLAIAALGSALTS
-361 VKEEFVW
+361 EKEEYVW

-374 LSDPT
+374 LSNPT
-379 RSGLDGIMPEVV
+379 RSGLEGIMPEVV
-391 TSLSFSFELLE
+391 TSLRFSFERLE

-418 DYNINLRDL
+418 DYNIYWRDL

-437 KVGGTL
+437 CGTL

-464 EGGKENSVKM
+464 EGDGEYSVKM

-494 VNVGGGLIKFR
+494 VNKLG
-505 ESEDLKEKKRISFMK
+505 
-520 HSKDVLRDPLKC
+520 
-532 PQLQSLLI
+532 
-540 RENDD
+540 
-545 IRIDQESF
+545 
-553 FEDNKSLEVL
+553 FE
-563 DLRETWIIP
+563 WG
-572 KSISCLTNL
+572 
-581 KTLHLVDCDVS
+581 KTV
-592 DKISLLGGLTKL
+592 
-604 EILNLSNSIV
+604 IV
-614 KTLPEEIGNL
+614 A
-624 VNLRSLDL
+624 R
-632 NGAELSFV
+632 
-640 APNVISKL
+640 NVISKL
-648 SYLEEFYMHNIQNME
+648 SDLEEFDMG

-669 DTMTSGGEYNARL
+669 DTMTSGGEYNASL
-682 KEVELLSRL
+682 KEVELLSHL
-691 SRLTI
+691 SMLV
-696 CIKGTETIEPN
+696 IK
-707 VSWLNNLKQLIIR
+707 
-720 DANTGSCY
+720 DANTGSY
-728 NRDPQHQ
+728 YKRYPQHQ
-735 CVELNEV
+735 HQHVYLKQV
-742 NPLEYWHWFYKLI
+742 NPLEYWVYKLV
-755 STSVGLNLELY
+755 STSVGLNLWLK

-775 DLVALRDLKQLKEL
+775 DLVALRDLKQLEEL
-789 EVYECDDI
+789 TVYECHDI

-804 ESNKDSQDSFNT
+804 ESNKDSQDTFNT
-816 LKKITLYNLKGMKKI
+816 LKTISLMCLNGMKKI

-841 FGQLRILEVFGCD
+841 FGQLRFLEVISCN

-865 LAIKRLEYLYV
+865 LAIKRLEHLRV
-876 QYCSSLKEIVGGE
+876 EDCSSLKEIVGGE
-889 NEDEVPDDHSCLLPQ
+889 NEDEVPADDHSCLLPQ

-913 SSLTSFYQGDI
+913 SSLTSFYKGDI
-924 PISCPLEKIDVRGCR
+924 PISCPLEKIDVYRCR

-948 QTASHLQTFRAP
+948 QTASHLQTFRAA
-960 PNWFNALEW
+960 PNWFDALEW

-983 TWSEEDDDDT
+983 AIPSWNEAIPSWNEERMMMT
-993 TEENDASIASE
+993 QQRKIASE

-1062 VEKAKVTTEER
+1062 VEKAKVATEEFM
-1073 IVEKMTSDM
+1073 VEEMTSDE

-1113 SAEIIV
+1113 SAEV
-1119 VLALEIKLSI
+1119 ASLTSASAVENNTREELAKTQETKKVEGEVAQPTPEIS
-1129 KVTVLVVKDISQTMC
+1129 VEELV
-1144 KTMGT
+1144 
-1149 RTVH
+1149 

>member
-7 AIVVTPINEVAKYLF
+7 AIVVTPINEVVKCFF

-29 CYLTSYNT
+29 RYLTSYST
-37 NIQNLRSQVSE
+37 NIQNLQNQVSE
-48 LKRTRAGV
+48 LQQTRQRV
-56 QTRVEAALRNLEEPF
+56 QTLAEAAQRNSDELF
-71 PNVQKWL
+71 LDVQKWL
-78 EDTTEEKLD
+78 EDTTVENVEEQQRHFID
-87 EQLRDF
+87 EV
-93 DEANINKKCF
+93 NINKKCF

-113 LMLSKQA
+113 LRLSKQA
-120 VRMTE
+120 VRMAK

-136 FPETG
+136 FLVTG
-141 ISHPRPPPNVELLR
+141 IAHPRPPPNVELVR
-155 RPTIVANI
+155 TTTIVENI
-163 LPRDSLMNDLME
+163 LPRDYLMNALMR

-206 AGHILFN
+206 DGHKLFN
-213 KVIMVIVSKDPDLM
+213 KVIMVIVSKDPDLGR
-227 KIQKDIAQRLGLNL
+227 IQKDIAQRLGLNL

-254 ERLEAE
+254 ESLKTE
-260 EKLLII
+260 ENVLII
-266 LDDVWKPLKVEDIGL
+266 LDDVWKKLKVEDVGV

-291 RYHQEVCVQM
+291 CMQEVCVQM
-301 KLQKIIKVEPLSKV
+301 KLQKIIKVEPLSEG
-315 ESWVLFESKAGD
+315 ESWDLFESKAGY
-327 VVTLPNLKPIAEKI
+327 VVTLPNLKPIAEMI
-341 VEKCKG
+341 VAKCKG
-347 SPLAITALGSTLTS
+347 SPLAISVLGSVLTS

-379 RSGLDGIMPEVV
+379 RSGLEGIMPEVV
-391 TSLSFSFELLE
+391 TSLSFSFERLE

-437 KVGGTL
+437 KVSGTL

-464 EGGKENSVKM
+464 EGDKKNSVKM
-474 HDVVRDVAICIGGD
+474 HDVVRDVAICIGAD

-520 HSKDVLRDPLKC
+520 HSKDVLRDPLEC

-540 RENDD
+540 RVNDD

-553 FEDNKSLEVL
+553 FVDNKSLEVL
-563 DLRETWIIP
+563 DLRGMPRRFIMPTP
-572 KSISCLTNL
+572 QSISCLTNL

-592 DKISLLGGLTKL
+592 DKISLLGGLRKL

-624 VNLRSLDL
+624 VDLRSLDL
-632 NGAELSFV
+632 NRAELSFV

-648 SYLEEFYMHNIQNME
+648 SYLEEFYMNNK
-663 NGYTEW
+663 YTEW
-669 DTMTSGGEYNARL
+669 DTITSGGEYNASL

-696 CIKGTETIEPN
+696 CIKDTETTEPN
-707 VSWLNNLKQLIIR
+707 VSWLNNLKELFIQET
-720 DANTGSCY
+720 NTRSY
-728 NRDPQHQ
+728 YERDPQHQ

-742 NPLEYWHWFYKLI
+742 NPLEYWVYKLI
-755 STSVGLNLELY
+755 SSSVGLKLVLN

-775 DLVALRDLKQLKEL
+775 DLVALRDLKQLEEL
-789 EVYECDDI
+789 EVRGYHIGIDDI

-816 LKKITLYNLKGMKKI
+816 LKKITLMNLNGMKKI

-841 FGQLRILEVFGCD
+841 FGQLRFLHVIDCN

-876 QYCSSLKEIVGGE
+876 RDCSSLKEIVGGE
-889 NEDEVPDDHSCLLPQ
+889 NEDEVSGDHSCLLPQ
-904 LKTLELSNL
+904 LKTLELDNL
-913 SSLTSFYQGDI
+913 SSLTSFYKGDI
-924 PISCPLEKIDVRGCR
+924 PISCPLEEIYVRGCR

-948 QTASHLQTFRAP
+948 QTASHLQTFKAETD
-960 PNWFNALEW
+960 WFNELEW
-969 ADQSHQAIFQPFFE
+969 ADQSHQAIFQPFIKAIPRWNE
-983 TWSEEDDDDT
+983 AIPIWNEEIR
-993 TEENDASIASE
+993 N
-1004 LSEENDTTEE
+1004 
-1014 MVVAQPT
+1014 
-1021 QETTT
+1021 
-1026 EEPNKKKITNVEPEE
+1026 
-1041 PSSPPYKVQE
+1041 
-1051 ASAEVATKEEV
+1051 
-1062 VEKAKVTTEER
+1062 
-1073 IVEKMTSDM
+1073 
-1082 ISQEMAAEPVVEK
+1082 
-1095 IKETTT
+1095 
-1101 EFSCNPLTISMA
+1101 
-1113 SAEIIV
+1113 
-1119 VLALEIKLSI
+1119 
-1129 KVTVLVVKDISQTMC
+1129 
-1144 KTMGT
+1144 
-1149 RTVH
+1149 

>member
-1 MALEIL
+1 EIL

-29 CYLTSYNT
+29 RYLTSYNT

-48 LKRTRAGV
+48 LQLTRQRV
-56 QTRVEAALRNLEEPF
+56 QTLAEAAQRNSDELF
-71 PNVQKWL
+71 LDVQKWL
-78 EDTTEEKLD
+78 EDTTVEKLE
-87 EQLRDF
+87 EQQRDF
-93 DEANINKKCF
+93 IDEVNINKKCF

-113 LMLSKQA
+113 LRLSKQA

-125 TFHTLQEKGNN
+125 TFHTLQEKGND

-141 ISHPRPPPNVELLR
+141 ISHPRPPPNVELVR
-155 RPTIVANI
+155 TTTIVENI
-163 LPRDSLMNDLME
+163 LPRDSLMNNLKE

-186 VHGMGGIGKTTLVEK
+186 VYGMGGIGKTTLVEK

-206 AGHILFN
+206 DGHKLFN

-227 KIQKDIAQRLGLNL
+227 KIQDDVARRLGMNL
-241 PDSSTEIRANRLF
+241 EATSTNVRASKLF
-254 ERLEAE
+254 ERLETE

-281 PGGCK
+281 SRGCK
-286 LIVTT
+286 LVVTT
-291 RYHQEVCVQM
+291 RSQDVCVQM
-301 KLQKIIKVEPLSKV
+301 DLQKMIKVEPLSKD
-315 ESWVLFESKAGD
+315 ESWDLFESKAGY
-327 VVTLPNLKPIAEKI
+327 VVTLPNLEPIAQNI
-341 VEKCKG
+341 VAKCKG
-347 SPLAITALGSTLTS
+347 SPLAIAALGSALKS
-361 VKEEFVW
+361 VKEEYVW
-368 SDALNV
+368 NNALHV
-374 LSDPT
+374 LSYPT
-379 RSGLDGIMPEVV
+379 RSDLEGIMPEVV
-391 TSLSFSFELLE
+391 TSISFSFERLE
-402 SLEIKKC
+402 SPEIKKC

-418 DYNINLRDL
+418 DYNIDLHDL

-464 EGGKENSVKM
+464 EGDEEYSVKI

-520 HSKDVLRDPLKC
+520 HSKDVLRDPLEC

-563 DLRETWIIP
+563 DLRGMTYRFIMP
-572 KSISCLTNL
+572 TPQSISCLTNL
-581 KTLHLVDCDVS
+581 KTLRLVYCDVS
-592 DKISLLGGLTKL
+592 DKISLLGGLRKL

-632 NGAELSFV
+632 NWAELSFV

-648 SYLEEFYMHNIQNME
+648 SYLEEFYMSQQ
-663 NGYTEW
+663 YTEW

-696 CIKGTETIEPN
+696 CIKGTETEPN

-720 DANTGSCY
+720 DANTGSYY

-742 NPLEYWHWFYKLI
+742 NPLEYWHWVYKLI
-755 STSVGLNLELY
+755 STSVGLKLELY

-775 DLVALRDLKQLKEL
+775 DLVALRDLKQLEEL
-789 EVYECDDI
+789 EVRRCRDI

-804 ESNKDSQDSFNT
+804 VSNKDSQDSFNT
-816 LKKITLYNLKGMKKI
+816 LKKITLDSLKGMKKI
-831 YHGPTPSTGF
+831 YHGPTPSTGL
-841 FGQLRILEVFGCD
+841 FGQLRFLQVIGCN

-865 LAIKRLEYLYV
+865 FAIKRLEHLYV
-876 QYCSSLKEIVGGE
+876 RNCSSLKEIVGGE
-889 NEDEVPDDHSCLLPQ
+889 NEDEVPAGDHSCLLPQ
-904 LKTLELSNL
+904 LKTLELANL
-913 SSLTSFYQGDI
+913 RSLTSFYKGDI
-924 PISCPLEKIDVRGCR
+924 PISCPLEKIVVYRCR

-948 QTASHLQTFRAP
+948 QTASHLQTFEAETD
-960 PNWFNALEW
+960 WFDALEW
-969 ADQSHQAIFQPFFE
+969 TDQSHQTIFQPFFE
-983 TWSEEDDDDT
+983 AIPSWNEE
-993 TEENDASIASE
+993 IW
-1004 LSEENDTTEE
+1004 
-1014 MVVAQPT
+1014 V
-1021 QETTT
+1021 
-1026 EEPNKKKITNVEPEE
+1026 
-1041 PSSPPYKVQE
+1041 
-1051 ASAEVATKEEV
+1051 
-1062 VEKAKVTTEER
+1062 
-1073 IVEKMTSDM
+1073 
-1082 ISQEMAAEPVVEK
+1082 
-1095 IKETTT
+1095 
-1101 EFSCNPLTISMA
+1101 
-1113 SAEIIV
+1113 
-1119 VLALEIKLSI
+1119 
-1129 KVTVLVVKDISQTMC
+1129 
-1144 KTMGT
+1144 
-1149 RTVH
+1149 

>member
-7 AIVVTPINEVAKYLF
+7 AIVVTPINEVVKCLF

-29 CYLTSYNT
+29 RYLTSYNT

-48 LKRTRAGV
+48 LKLTREGV
-56 QTRVEAALRNLEEPF
+56 QTRVEAAQRNLEEPF

-93 DEANINKKCF
+93 NEANINKKCF

-113 LMLSKQA
+113 LRLSKQA

-125 TFHTLQEKGNN
+125 TFHTLQEKGND
-136 FPETG
+136 FLVTG
-141 ISHPRPPPNVELLR
+141 ITHQRPPPNVEFVR
-155 RPTIVANI
+155 STTIVENV
-163 LPRDSLMNDLME
+163 LPRDSLMKDLMK
-175 ALGDSNIRSIG
+175 ALKDSNIGSIG
-186 VHGMGGIGKTTLVEK
+186 VQGMGGIGKTTLVEK

-206 AGHILFN
+206 DGHKLFN

-227 KIQKDIAQRLGLNL
+227 KIQDDVARRLRLKFE
-241 PDSSTEIRANRLF
+241 PISTKEERANRLF

-260 EKLLII
+260 EKVLII
-266 LDDVWKPLKVEDIGL
+266 LDDVWKPLKVDKVGL

-291 RYHQEVCVQM
+291 RMQEVCVQM

-347 SPLAITALGSTLTS
+347 SPLAIAALGSTLTL
-361 VKEEFVW
+361 VKEEYVW
-368 SDALNV
+368 NNALSV
-374 LSDPT
+374 LSNPT
-379 RSGLDGIMPEVV
+379 RNDLEDIMPEVV
-391 TSLSFSFELLE
+391 TSLSFSFERLE

-443 DNASDKLLSFI
+443 DNASDKLLTFI

-464 EGGKENSVKM
+464 EGDKENSVKM

-488 AEYGFL
+488 AEYGFF
-494 VNVGGGLIKFR
+494 VNVGGGLIKFPD
-505 ESEDLKEKKRISFMK
+505 SDDLKEKKRISFMK
-520 HSKDVLRDPLKC
+520 HSNDVLRDPLEC
-532 PQLQSLLI
+532 PQLKSLLI

-563 DLRETWIIP
+563 DLRGMPYRFMPTP
-572 KSISCLTNL
+572 QSISCLTNL
-581 KTLHLVDCDVS
+581 KTLHLVGCDVS
-592 DKISLLGGLTKL
+592 DKISLLGGLRKL
-604 EILNLSNSIV
+604 EILKLSNSKV

-632 NGAELSFV
+632 NRAELSFV

-648 SYLEEFYMHNIQNME
+648 SYLEEFYMSQQ
-663 NGYTEW
+663 YTEW
-669 DTMTSGGEYNARL
+669 DTMTSGGEYNASL

-696 CIKGTETIEPN
+696 GIKDTKTEPN
-707 VSWLNNLKQLIIR
+707 VSCK
-720 DANTGSCY
+720 
-728 NRDPQHQ
+728 
-735 CVELNEV
+735 
-742 NPLEYWHWFYKLI
+742 
-755 STSVGLNLELY
+755 SVGVLAL
-766 WCFGIKNVA
+766 
-775 DLVALRDLKQLKEL
+775 DLVALRDLKQLEEL
-789 EVYECDDI
+789 DVSGCDDI

-816 LKKITLYNLKGMKKI
+816 LKKIRLVNLKGMKKI

-841 FGQLRILEVFGCD
+841 FGQLRILEVYDCN

-865 LAIKRLEYLYV
+865 LAIKRLEYLCV
-876 QYCSSLKEIVGGE
+876 WDCSSLKEIVGGE
-889 NEDEVPDDHSCLLPQ
+889 NEDEVPAGDHSCLLPQ
-904 LKTLELSNL
+904 LKTLELIDL
-913 SSLTSFYQGDI
+913 RSLTSFYKGDI
-924 PISCPLEKIDVRGCR
+924 PISCPLEKIYVRGCR

-948 QTASHLQTFRAP
+948 QTASHLQTFRAETD
-960 PNWFNALEW
+960 WFDALEW

-983 TWSEEDDDDT
+983 EVCRSFILFFFFVFTSALHLGLILIENIQFCTDT
-993 TEENDASIASE
+993 LILINTVYNTNFFLTYECT
-1004 LSEENDTTEE
+1004 DT
-1014 MVVAQPT
+1014 
-1021 QETTT
+1021 
-1026 EEPNKKKITNVEPEE
+1026 K
-1041 PSSPPYKVQE
+1041 SS
-1051 ASAEVATKEEV
+1051 
-1062 VEKAKVTTEER
+1062 
-1073 IVEKMTSDM
+1073 
-1082 ISQEMAAEPVVEK
+1082 
-1095 IKETTT
+1095 
-1101 EFSCNPLTISMA
+1101 
-1113 SAEIIV
+1113 
-1119 VLALEIKLSI
+1119 
-1129 KVTVLVVKDISQTMC
+1129 
-1144 KTMGT
+1144 
-1149 RTVH
+1149 